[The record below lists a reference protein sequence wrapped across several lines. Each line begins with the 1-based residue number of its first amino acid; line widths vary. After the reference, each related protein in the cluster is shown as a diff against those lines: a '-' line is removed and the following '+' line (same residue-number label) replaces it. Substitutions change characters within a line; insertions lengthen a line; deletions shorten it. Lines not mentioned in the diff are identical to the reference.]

1 MRQSPAPSKRRRFTA
16 VILGA
21 AVVVALL
28 DRRQPSAD
36 PSPVKI
42 AGSFTCSAQ

>member
-1 MRQSPAPSKRRRFTA
+1 MQQSPAPSKPRRFTA

-28 DRRQPSAD
+28 DRPQPSAE

-42 AGSFTCSAQ
+42 AGSFTRSTQ